1 MEKFFSADVLNNVI
15 NLAIGYAPKIIG
27 ALLMLIFG
35 LWLIS
40 IITNVIKKQLK
51 RLKVDESL
59 APFLTSLVSA
69 LLKVILFLSVAS
81 MFGFEITSFVAV
93 LGAMAFAV
101 GMALQGSLG
110 NFAGGVLILLLKPFK
125 VGDLINAMG
134 HLGTVE
140 EVQIFATTLRT
151 PENKKII
158 LPNGALQSSAIEN
171 ISANNEIC
179 VFMTFAIG
187 FHADI
192 DQARAVVKEV
202 DAKCPHLVPGM
213 ETVIQVLSLGDS
225 SVNLA
230 VRPWTTAEHY
240 WDVHFY
246 YHEAIKKAFTN
257 AGISIPIPKMEVSVI
272 NK

>member
-1 MEKFFSADVLNNVI
+1 M
-15 NLAIGYAPKIIG
+15 
-27 ALLMLIFG
+27 
-35 LWLIS
+35 
-40 IITNVIKKQLK
+40 
-51 RLKVDESL
+51 
-59 APFLTSLVSA
+59 
-69 LLKVILFLSVAS
+69 
-81 MFGFEITSFVAV
+81 
-93 LGAMAFAV
+93 
-101 GMALQGSLG
+101 
-110 NFAGGVLILLLKPFK
+110 LLKPFK

-192 DQARAVVKEV
+192 DQARTVVKAV
-202 DAKCPHLVPGM
+202 DAKSPHLVPGM
-213 ETVIQVLSLGDS
+213 ETVIQVISLGDS

-240 WDVHFY
+240 WDVH
-246 YHEAIKKAFTN
+246 
-257 AGISIPIPKMEVSVI
+257 
-272 NK
+272 